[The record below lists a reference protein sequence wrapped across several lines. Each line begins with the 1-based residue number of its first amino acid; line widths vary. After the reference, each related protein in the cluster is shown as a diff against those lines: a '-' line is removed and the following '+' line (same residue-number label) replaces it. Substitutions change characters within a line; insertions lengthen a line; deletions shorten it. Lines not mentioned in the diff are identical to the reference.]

1 MNSTFGKN
9 LKITIWGGSHE
20 PEIGVKIEGF
30 PIGTE
35 IDMNELRRFMKRR
48 APGNSPYATKRKE
61 ADEPLPVSGLVPKG
75 KSSGPGSS
83 TAGHDPAMMPDDGG
97 TVTPDAA
104 AGQPAPETQG
114 NTASQD
120 TAPRDTARNDS
131 ASQEG
136 SQDKASGL
144 QDMPNPEILVTDSPV
159 ISFKIVNKDRRSSD
173 YSRLLSVPRPGHA
186 DYTARLRYGDELNMA
201 GGGPFSARMTAPLC
215 IAGGIALQIL
225 TNKGIMIGGH
235 ILSIADARD
244 DAFSPTDIDPQL
256 LVKLRGE
263 SMPVISSAAR
273 VSMER
278 RLRDARDRLDSL
290 GGIIEVCALGLPGG
304 IGGAMYFGVESV
316 LAPILFGIPA
326 VKGVEFGAGFHSAR
340 LAGSVNNDAFY
351 YDEDGNVKTKTN
363 HHGGILGG
371 ITTGMP
377 LIARVALKP
386 TPSIGIEQDSVDLD
400 KKENT
405 KLTVTGRHDPCVAVR
420 AVPIVEAAVAL
431 GLLDCIYDGG
441 IR

>member
-48 APGNSPYATKRKE
+48 APGNNPYATKRKE

-75 KSSGPGSS
+75 KSSEPENS
-83 TAGHDPAMMPDDGG
+83 TSGHDPE
-97 TVTPDAA
+97 VAA
-104 AGQPAPETQG
+104 AGQPDTKTQG

-120 TAPRDTARNDS
+120 KAPRDMIRNDFS
-131 ASQEG
+131 YQEE

-144 QDMPNPEILVTDSPV
+144 QNIPIPEILITDSPE
-159 ISFKIVNKDRRSSD
+159 ISFRIINKDRRSSD
-173 YSRLLSVPRPGHA
+173 YSKLRSVPRPGHA
-186 DYTARLRYGDELNMA
+186 DYTARLRYGDALNMA

-225 TNKGIMIGGH
+225 TKQGIMVGGH

-256 LVKLRGE
+256 LVKLRRE

-304 IGGAMYFGVESV
+304 IGGAMYSGVESV

-340 LAGSVNNDAFY
+340 LTGSVNNDAFY

>member
-48 APGNSPYATKRKE
+48 APGNNPYATKRKE
-61 ADEPLPVSGLVPKG
+61 ADEPLPISGLVPKG
-75 KSSGPGSS
+75 KSSGPENS
-83 TAGHDPAMMPDDGG
+83 TSGHDPEVA
-97 TVTPDAA
+97 T
-104 AGQPAPETQG
+104 AGQPDTKTQG
-114 NTASQD
+114 NAASQD
-120 TAPRDTARNDS
+120 TAPRDMTRNDFS
-131 ASQEG
+131 SQEE

-144 QDMPNPEILVTDSPV
+144 QNIPIPEILVTDSPE
-159 ISFKIVNKDRRSSD
+159 ISFRIINKDRRSSD
-173 YSRLLSVPRPGHA
+173 YSKLRSVPRPGHA
-186 DYTARLRYGDELNMA
+186 DYTARLRYGDALNMA

-225 TNKGIMIGGH
+225 TKQGIMVGGH

-256 LVKLRGE
+256 LVKLRRE

-304 IGGAMYFGVESV
+304 IGGAMYSGVESV

>member
-48 APGNSPYATKRKE
+48 APGNNPYATKRKE

-75 KSSGPGSS
+75 KSSGPENS
-83 TAGHDPAMMPDDGG
+83 TSRHDPE
-97 TVTPDAA
+97 VAA
-104 AGQPAPETQG
+104 AGHPDTKTQG

-120 TAPRDTARNDS
+120 TAPRDMIRNDFS
-131 ASQEG
+131 YQEE

-144 QDMPNPEILVTDSPV
+144 QNIPIPEILVTDSPE
-159 ISFKIVNKDRRSSD
+159 ISFRIINKDRRSSD
-173 YSRLLSVPRPGHA
+173 YSKLRSVPRPGHA
-186 DYTARLRYGDELNMA
+186 DYTARLRYGDALNMA

-225 TNKGIMIGGH
+225 TKQGIIVGGH

-256 LVKLRGE
+256 LVKLRRE

-304 IGGAMYFGVESV
+304 IGGAMYSGVESV

-386 TPSIGIEQDSVDLD
+386 TPSIGIEQDSVDMD

>member
-48 APGNSPYATKRKE
+48 APGNNPYATKRKE

-75 KSSGPGSS
+75 KSSGPENS
-83 TAGHDPAMMPDDGG
+83 TSGHDPE
-97 TVTPDAA
+97 VAA
-104 AGQPAPETQG
+104 AEQQPDTKTQG

-120 TAPRDTARNDS
+120 TAPRDMIRNDFS
-131 ASQEG
+131 YQEE

-144 QDMPNPEILVTDSPV
+144 QNIPIPEILVTDSPE
-159 ISFKIVNKDRRSSD
+159 ISFRIINKDRRSSD
-173 YSRLLSVPRPGHA
+173 YSKLRSVPRPGHA
-186 DYTARLRYGDELNMA
+186 DYTARLRYGDALNMA

-225 TNKGIMIGGH
+225 TKQGIMVGGH

-256 LVKLRGE
+256 LVKLRRE

-304 IGGAMYFGVESV
+304 IGGAMYSGVESV

-326 VKGVEFGAGFHSAR
+326 VKGIEFGAGFHSAR